1 MLVVLVVE
9 MGGETTT
16 TLLVVV
22 VFVEL
27 DSELELELGVPPSPP
42 PTDKLPVSRMSR
54 LLAPTLT
61 VKLPLGTIQFCE
73 VTSQ

>member
-9 MGGETTT
+9 MGGEATT

-27 DSELELELGVPPSPP
+27 EDELELGVTPPPP
-42 PTDKLPVSRMSR
+42 PTDKVPVSRMSR

-73 VTSQ
+73 ITSQ